1 MNSDFIIYAND
12 KKSKFLMLTKNDYMW
27 CNCIIISLPNF
38 VEFEDFNTKVHSYM
52 YMYTRVVKNMHGMGV
67 QCTCSKYRN
76 QQIKGI
82 SINIMLYQQ
91 LS

>member
-1 MNSDFIIYAND
+1 
-12 KKSKFLMLTKNDYMW
+12 MLTKNDYMW
-27 CNCIIISLPNF
+27 SNCTIISLPNV

-67 QCTCSKYRN
+67 QRTYRN

-82 SINIMLYQQ
+82 SIMLYQQ